1 MKSGR
6 KRGKMASKITPILSF
21 SSVYSQNPL
30 LFIKI
35 GVFRGLLE
43 ETEAAVK
50 KNMNFFLKKT

>member
-1 MKSGR
+1 
-6 KRGKMASKITPILSF
+6 MASKITPILSF